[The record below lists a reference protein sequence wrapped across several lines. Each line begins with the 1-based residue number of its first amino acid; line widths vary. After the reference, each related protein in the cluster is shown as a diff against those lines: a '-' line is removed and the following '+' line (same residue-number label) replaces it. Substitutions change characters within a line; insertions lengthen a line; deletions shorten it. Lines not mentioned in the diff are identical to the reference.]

1 MKDKAYL
8 EVYNV
13 IKNRIVDKA
22 YRCGERLPSKR
33 NLALE
38 FGYSVITI
46 EHAIEL
52 LIDEGYLESK
62 ERSGYFVTYQD
73 EDMMFQFPE
82 DNTLVRVQEFQTH
95 YKDEEEF
102 PISLYAKTVRRV
114 LSNYQEYI
122 FERSS
127 NQGSEI
133 LRNAIS
139 RYLKRSRGISVHSDQ
154 IVIGSGAEYLYGLIA
169 QMLTDKRIGIEDPSY
184 EKIEKVYRAHGLEI
198 ERLKMGKDG
207 IRSTELERAKVLT
220 LHVTP
225 YSSFPTKITADASKR
240 SQYISWAKDRNGL
253 IIEDDYDSEF
263 SMLGKA
269 EDTLFSLEPKRSVIY
284 LNTFSLTISSA
295 IRMGYMILPEERC
308 DEFMK
313 KIAFYSCTVPLLEQL
328 VLAEIINNGD
338 FERHLNRVRRHRR
351 IKNTRK

>member
-1 MKDKAYL
+1 
-8 EVYNV
+8 
-13 IKNRIVDKA
+13 
-22 YRCGERLPSKR
+22 
-33 NLALE
+33 
-38 FGYSVITI
+38 
-46 EHAIEL
+46 
-52 LIDEGYLESK
+52 
-62 ERSGYFVTYQD
+62 
-73 EDMMFQFPE
+73 
-82 DNTLVRVQEFQTH
+82 
-95 YKDEEEF
+95 
-102 PISLYAKTVRRV
+102 V

-263 SMLGKA
+263 SLTGTA
-269 EDTLFSLEPKRSVIY
+269 PETLFAQSMDENVIY
-284 LNTFSLTISSA
+284 LNTFSKTIAPSLRA
-295 IRMGYMILPEERC
+295 GYMILPE
-308 DEFMK
+308 K
-313 KIAFYSCTVPLLEQL
+313 WLPVYQKTVGFYSCTVPMLEQYF
-328 VLAEIINNGD
+328 LAEWLDSGE
-338 FERHLNRVRRHRR
+338 FERTISRMQNQKRD
-351 IKNTRK
+351 